1 MGEAPAGG
9 SWGSGLLLSRA
20 ALPGQSPCQ
29 GSLWHQRFPLLPIP
43 VDVLALQGAGIS
55 PPLGVGCS
63 LGAPQAV
70 LQCSPWVLPCRLL
83 GIFGGKGNLAWGRGR
98 QGAAVKAGAGPAAL
112 CQGSSASFGS
122 WQTKQQLGMA
132 FFCLGLSLISH
143 FLVGALLLVTGF
155 PPFFLSSNIIFPPLS
170 LALLLSAPRFP
181 LSSISH

>member
-55 PPLGVGCS
+55 PPSGVGCS

-155 PPFFLSSNIIFPPLS
+155 PPFFLSSNTIFPPLP